1 MPNRAFLTLRI
12 LLGSLLL
19 PAIALADLVD
29 GFEQEFSH
37 FADTNQQRFN
47 QFSEANE
54 KAFARDF
61 IAQWQRFNEAL
72 SAPLP
77 SLPKPRLQ
85 PGLKRAK
92 QTESS
97 LSPESASPATSR
109 LPGVSGGFY
118 GHALLDLPL
127 FNLPTLGGLQP
138 KHLLQFR
145 EQALG
150 NDDFIELI
158 HLLGFTRQRIRADS
172 YASVLLAR
180 QLCNNHFATPNSA
193 TACAWILGQSQGL
206 DVRVGLRQG
215 TLLLLTPSQQEWYE
229 QPYFQ
234 VDDMRLYVVNREDY
248 LHLQGDTYLQSGRHA
263 DATDTTRI
271 SLSSSFIPAQQAF
284 HTSNRF
290 GVPLQLDED
299 FVAYLYQLPLLQVRD
314 YLSDRQPPYLL
325 KQLQN
330 SPEIEQERPAMD
342 RLKSILSHLQHW
354 PYQIDQEQF
363 GREKPLTLS
372 ESLFFPYTDCEDRVY
387 ALVALNQAFIHLEMA
402 ALRYPNHL
410 SAAVKYEDDWLEADP
425 TYVGARLGMR
435 QPAYKGLSP
444 EWFFGD
450 KKLPVTH

>member
-1 MPNRAFLTLRI
+1 MPNRVFLPRLF
-12 LLGSLLL
+12 LLGGLVLTTTA
-19 PAIALADLVD
+19 PADLSD
-29 GFEQEFSH
+29 GFEQDFSR
-37 FADTNQQRFN
+37 FADTSQQQFS

-54 KAFARDF
+54 NAFARDF
-61 IAQWQRFNEAL
+61 IAEWSRFNEAL
-72 SAPLP
+72 SDPLP
-77 SLPKPRLQ
+77 ALPKPRLQ
-85 PGLKRAK
+85 PGLQRAK

-97 LSPESASPATSR
+97 PAAGSGPSATIRRPR
-109 LPGVSGGFY
+109 VSGGFY

-127 FNLPTLGGLQP
+127 LDLPTLTGLQP
-138 KHLLQFR
+138 DDLLQFR
-145 EQALG
+145 EQALS

-180 QLCNNHFATPNSA
+180 QLCGNHFATPNSA

-215 TLLLLTPSQQEWYE
+215 QLLLLTPSEQEWYE

-234 VDDMRLYVVNREDY
+234 IEGMRLYVVNRRDY
-248 LHLQGDTYLQSGRHA
+248 SRLQGETYLQSGRHA
-263 DATDTTRI
+263 DATETARI

-284 HTSNRF
+284 HTSNHF

-299 FVAYLYQLPLLQVRD
+299 FVAYLHQLPLLQVSD
-314 YLSDRQPPYLL
+314 YLGDQQPNYLL

-330 SPEIEQERPAMD
+330 WQEVQQERPEID
-342 RLKSILSHLQHW
+342 KLKSVLTHLQHW

-387 ALVALNQAFIHLEMA
+387 ALVALNREFIQLEMA

-410 SAAVKYEDDWLEADP
+410 SAAVKYQGHWLEADP
-425 TYVGARLGMR
+425 TYLGANLGMR
-435 QPAYKGLSP
+435 QPAYLDMDP
-444 EWFFGD
+444 EW
-450 KKLPVTH
+450 LY